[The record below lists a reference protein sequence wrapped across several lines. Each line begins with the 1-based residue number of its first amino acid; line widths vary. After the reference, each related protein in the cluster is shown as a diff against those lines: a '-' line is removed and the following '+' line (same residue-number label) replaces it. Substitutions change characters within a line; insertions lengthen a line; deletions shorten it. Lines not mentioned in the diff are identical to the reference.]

1 MLKDGQIS
9 FTALAMAAT
18 SPLCKA
24 AKHVASG
31 RLQPKGKV
39 QKESHTKARIE
50 D

>member
-31 RLQPKGKV
+31 RVQPKG
-39 QKESHTKARIE
+39 QSTKGKPHKSK